1 MSYCERFD
9 LEKDIKLQH
18 KVTNIQRSEDYSESG
33 CWDVTVRHWM
43 LFHQFFQLRT
53 FCYWSHTIMLVSPML
68 YVSLC
73 LLTGIFLVHLNLE
86 QVCWI
91 RIHGT
96 EIFTYTLV
104 VYPRCFGSCLL
115 TFTTT
120 ALFSETWHNF

>member
-18 KVTNIQRSEDYSESG
+18 K

-86 QVCWI
+86 QVC
-91 RIHGT
+91 
-96 EIFTYTLV
+96 
-104 VYPRCFGSCLL
+104 
-115 TFTTT
+115 
-120 ALFSETWHNF
+120 